1 VPIPGGY
8 TWITPYLAY
17 SQSGVGPTVV
27 TTTFDTTTTPGYV
40 AGSTAVILDVQL
52 IAATNSS
59 FYTARVV
66 INNLNAVGTSLTSS
80 FAADVDTNQLIVP
93 IVSSTTLNID
103 VSRTGPGTGNN
114 SWDLSIRVIGFIG

>member
-1 VPIPGGY
+1 
-8 TWITPYLAY
+8 
-17 SQSGVGPTVV
+17 
-27 TTTFDTTTTPGYV
+27 
-40 AGSTAVILDVQL
+40 LDVQL
-52 IAATNSS
+52 IAATSSS

-93 IVSSTTLNID
+93 IVSSTTLNIV